1 MKVEA
6 VIILI
11 FCSARIQA
19 KLEDCSVEGI
29 TWSSDEQL
37 LLIPLVKTVEECAI
51 ICERGEWLHIT
62 VACLVILQQIL
73 LFLKTFSY
81 TYIVRTTYRFIKL

>member
-1 MKVEA
+1 MKVEV

-11 FCSARIQA
+11 FCAAKIQA

-37 LLIPLVKTVEECAI
+37 LVIPLIQNVEECAI
-51 ICERGEWLHIT
+51 IFERG
-62 VACLVILQQIL
+62 
-73 LFLKTFSY
+73 
-81 TYIVRTTYRFIKL
+81 